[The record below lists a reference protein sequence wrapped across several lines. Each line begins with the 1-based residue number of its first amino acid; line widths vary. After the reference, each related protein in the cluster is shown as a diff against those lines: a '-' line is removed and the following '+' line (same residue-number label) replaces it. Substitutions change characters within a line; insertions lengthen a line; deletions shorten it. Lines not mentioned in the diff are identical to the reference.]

1 MTSHPYD
8 HVLRNQS
15 MDEQRTISKPL
26 SEAVGASSSSADA
39 STSTTEA
46 SRLAQSVLRLSAI
59 HTTLCAVLLGS
70 AFYIGIEPGVV
81 LADSALNDIIE
92 LGGSQNTLSK
102 QDLEILRALEASSNP
117 KSKKSALSKP
127 VVQRP
132 GEVRFVYGAA
142 RPTIVC
148 SLLHVCDIALEPGE
162 TVVDVQSGDSARWVV
177 GRSAHGTPLG
187 MVEHVTL
194 KPTDIG
200 LESNL
205 TIYTDKR
212 SYSMDIKSSAK
223 DFMPSVSF
231 IYTEQ
236 SLERY
241 RQVKDELLR
250 RQQYNE
256 LDLDDGGVA
265 GIAAADDYTMSDA
278 AALPKGVARGR
289 SHGKG
294 NSSVAMLSGLDFNYK
309 ITGDK
314 EIIPLRVFNDGKHT
328 YVQMPKH
335 LMEGMLPALVEVTQT
350 HVFSDDATAVTNY
363 RVNGNN
369 FVVDGIPRHLRLFIG
384 NKDSGRALSADI
396 VRNS

>member
-1 MTSHPYD
+1 MTSHPFEHA
-8 HVLRNQS
+8 HVY
-15 MDEQRTISKPL
+15 QRMEEDITTP
-26 SEAVGASSSSADA
+26 
-39 STSTTEA
+39 STSLGKSLLQTSICA
-46 SRLAQSVLRLSAI
+46 ALLSGA
-59 HTTLCAVLLGS
+59 LCL
-70 AFYIGIEPGVV
+70 GIEP
-81 LADSALNDIIE
+81 LTAHADSALNDIIE

-102 QDLEILRALEASSNP
+102 QDIEILRALEASTNP
-117 KSKKSALSKP
+117 KGKKSAVSKP
-127 VVQRP
+127 VVNKP

-148 SLLHVCDIALEPGE
+148 SLLHVCDISLEPGE
-162 TVVDVQSGDSARWVV
+162 TVVDVQSGDSARWVI
-177 GRSAHGTPLG
+177 GRSAHGTPEG

-250 RQQYNE
+250 RQRNNE
-256 LDLDDGGVA
+256 IDLEGGDVA

-278 AALPKGVARGR
+278 AAIPQGVAGGR
-289 SHGKG
+289 SRSRGESG
-294 NSSVAMLSGLDFNYK
+294 VAMLSGLDFDYK
-309 ITGDK
+309 VTGDK

-335 LMEGMLPALVEVTQT
+335 LMEGLLPALVEVTET
-350 HVFSDDATAVTNY
+350 HVFADDSTAVTNY

-369 FVVDGIPRHLRLFIG
+369 FIVDGIPRHLRLFIG